1 MLPMDAMTL
10 LLCRL
15 PSSIQTPAERSGV
28 SPAQYSRW
36 LDQHT
41 AADVARSVASA
52 LEASK
57 PEVAAAEAGGPGQKA
72 VVGLMR
78 QLAGMD

>member
-1 MLPMDAMTL
+1 MSSVLHT
-10 LLCRL
+10 CRL
-15 PSSIQTPAERSGV
+15 PSIIQTPAERSGV

-52 LEASK
+52 LQAAKE
-57 PEVAAAEAGGPGQKA
+57 EVSAAEASGPGAKA
-72 VVGLMR
+72 VIALIR
-78 QLAGMD
+78 QLAVME